1 MVLAKFFKVHPGNL
15 VDDPE
20 GYSTERIS
28 DVGGLEDTL
37 DLWLVSG
44 AERFRNDPA
53 ARSALM
59 MLARHPDSRRCL
71 VLLQLILENPGL
83 PERLFGVLQPTS

>member
-1 MVLAKFFKVHPGNL
+1 MVLAKFCKVHPGYL

-20 GYSTERIS
+20 GYSTELIS

-53 ARSALM
+53 VRSALI

-83 PERLFGVLQPTS
+83 PERLFDVLQPTS